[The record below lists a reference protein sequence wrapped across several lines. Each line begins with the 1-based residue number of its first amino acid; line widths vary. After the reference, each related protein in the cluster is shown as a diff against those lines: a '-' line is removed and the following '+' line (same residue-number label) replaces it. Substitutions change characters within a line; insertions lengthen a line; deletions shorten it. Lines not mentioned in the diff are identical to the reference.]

1 VARHA
6 ADAVSIAVAE
16 RVPLA
21 PLTTLGVGGA
31 ARWFV
36 EATNETAVRAACTW
50 ARERGVALRVLG
62 GGSNLVVAD
71 AGVDALVVRV
81 ALRGLTHREHGGA
94 IELTAAAGEPWD
106 GVVAHGVGRGW
117 AGLECL
123 SGIPGLVGATP
134 IQNVGAYGQ
143 EVSDTVVG
151 VRALDTRDGEIVTF
165 AAADC
170 GFAYR
175 DSMFKR
181 ESPGRFVVLAVTYR
195 LRPGG
200 PPTLSYGDV
209 KRALVDATSSGR
221 GAPTLA
227 DTRAAVLSIR
237 RGKSMTLDQ
246 PGDANRRSCG
256 SFFLNPIVDA
266 AQAEAVT
273 ARAGDPTMP
282 RWPQPDGRVKLSAA
296 WLIERAGLTR
306 GERTGAVG
314 LSTRHT
320 LAIVAH
326 DGARTADVLA
336 FARGVQARVE
346 QRFGVRLSPEP
357 VFWGAD

>member
-1 VARHA
+1 MSL
-6 ADAVSIAVAE
+6 SIAE

-36 EATNETAVRAACTW
+36 EAADEATVRAACAW

-71 AGVDALVVRV
+71 AGVDALVVRI
-81 ALRGLTHREHGGA
+81 ALRGLTHRERGGA
-94 IELTAAAGEPWD
+94 LELTAAAGEPWD
-106 GVVAHGVGRGW
+106 GVVAESAERGW

-143 EVSDTVVG
+143 EVSDTVVS
-151 VRALDTRDGEIVTF
+151 VRALDTSTGEIVTLT
-165 AAADC
+165 AADC

-175 DSMFKR
+175 DSTFKR
-181 ESPGRFVVLAVTYR
+181 ETPGRFVVLAVTYR

-200 PPTLSYGDV
+200 APTLTYGDV
-209 KRALVDATSSGR
+209 QRALAGR
-221 GAPTLA
+221 APTLA
-227 DTRAAVLSIR
+227 ETRAAVLAIR

-246 PGDANRRSCG
+246 PHDANRRSCG
-256 SFFLNPIVDA
+256 SFFLNPIVEA
-266 AQAEAVT
+266 VYAEAVT
-273 ARAGDPTMP
+273 ARAGDPAMP

-296 WLIERAGLTR
+296 WLIERAGFTR

-336 FARGVQARVE
+336 FARRVQDRVE
-346 QRFGVRLSPEP
+346 ERFGVRLSPEP
-357 VFWGAD
+357 VLWGTG